1 MRACCISDKPCNY
14 RSEFGYCNFTGGG
27 CVFEN
32 TKTLDI
38 ATERNWS
45 LTRRV
50 DISTESIE
58 AIADAVVRR
67 LRGEQDG

>member
-1 MRACCISDKPCNY
+1 MRGYCISDKPCNY

-27 CVFEN
+27 CGFEN

-38 ATERNWS
+38 PTERNWS

-50 DISTESIE
+50 DISTDSIE
-58 AIADAVVRR
+58 AIADAVVKK
-67 LRGEQDG
+67 LRCEQE